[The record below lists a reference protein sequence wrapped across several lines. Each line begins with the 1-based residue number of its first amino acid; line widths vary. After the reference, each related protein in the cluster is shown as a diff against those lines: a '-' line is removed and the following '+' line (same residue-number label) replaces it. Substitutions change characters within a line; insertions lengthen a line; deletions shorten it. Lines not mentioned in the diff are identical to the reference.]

1 MERPIG
7 DIFDFDGVK
16 LEVVKEKY
24 CSCERCYFHEEKIPC
39 IRQRIITAVG
49 RCNAFNRKDLEFVI
63 FKKIE

>member
-7 DIFDFDGVK
+7 DIFDFDGVR
-16 LEVVKEKY
+16 LEVVNEKY
-24 CSCERCYFHEEKIPC
+24 FSCEMCYFHEEKIPC
-39 IRQRIITAVG
+39 IRQRIINAVG

>member
-1 MERPIG
+1 MERQIG
-7 DIFDFDGVK
+7 EQFEYDGVT
-16 LEVVKEKY
+16 LEVVNEKY

-39 IRQRIITAVG
+39 IRQRIINAVG